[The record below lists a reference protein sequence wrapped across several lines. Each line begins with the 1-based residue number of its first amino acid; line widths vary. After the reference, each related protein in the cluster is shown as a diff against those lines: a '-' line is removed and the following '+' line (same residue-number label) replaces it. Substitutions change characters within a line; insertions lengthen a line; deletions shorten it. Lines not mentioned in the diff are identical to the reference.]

1 LRAPVR
7 FAIVGCG
14 RIAGNHLEA
23 VRELPRARLV
33 GVCDLIPD
41 RAQAYGERYGLPWY
55 RDYHE
60 LLTREEADVVCLLTP
75 SGMHPRHAVDIIQ
88 RYGKHLVIE
97 KPLALRLQ
105 DLAWMHG
112 AAEAAGVKMF
122 PVYQNRYNRAV
133 QVVRLA
139 LQDGR
144 LGKPVLGTVRVRW
157 CRTQRYY
164 DRDPWRGTWSL
175 DGGALTNQG
184 IHYLDL
190 LLYVLGDVEW
200 VAAATATQL
209 VNVEV
214 EDTAVAALRFA
225 NGALGVVEVTT
236 AARPD
241 DFEASISVLAERGTA
256 VLSGIACNELATW
269 TLEPGRLAEYSEEF
283 PNAYGL
289 GHKPLLDDVVADLLD
304 GITHP
309 VSFAEGSRAVRLL
322 NAIYRSAEDGLPVR
336 LSDRPESAQL
346 GRDDPALQA
355 LYVRL
360 PRATVPK

>member
-1 LRAPVR
+1 MGCHAAMGTADRTFAP
-7 FAIVGCG
+7 
-14 RIAGNHLEA
+14 
-23 VRELPRARLV
+23 
-33 GVCDLIPD
+33 
-41 RAQAYGERYGLPWY
+41 
-55 RDYHE
+55 
-60 LLTREEADVVCLLTP
+60 
-75 SGMHPRHAVDIIQ
+75 
-88 RYGKHLVIE
+88 
-97 KPLALRLQ
+97 
-105 DLAWMHG
+105 
-112 AAEAAGVKMF
+112 
-122 PVYQNRYNRAV
+122 
-133 QVVRLA
+133 
-139 LQDGR
+139 
-144 LGKPVLGTVRVRW
+144 
-157 CRTQRYY
+157 
-164 DRDPWRGTWSL
+164 
-175 DGGALTNQG
+175 GG
-184 IHYLDL
+184 
-190 LLYVLGDVEW
+190 
-200 VAAATATQL
+200 
-209 VNVEV
+209 
-214 EDTAVAALRFA
+214 
-225 NGALGVVEVTT
+225 
-236 AARPD
+236 RPD